1 VAIDTLFPLI
11 CDRTCVQQ
19 NTHTPAH
26 ISAHQPPHTCTS
38 AHNSAKHTHT
48 HTNTHTSAPP
58 HMHIS
63 TQQRKSRTRQ
73 HASRAH
79 QPPHTRT
86 CFPRPHTTHTTHV
99 HSHTSAPPHAHLF
112 PTPTIRLSRRR
123 LRPLVMAAAAE
134 SASVAPCSK
143 AWPSAACRLKGR
155 SIRSPV
161 NHQTCVGLARTI
173 FTVHGAVCIRKI
185 WQGNHP
191 LYGHIRCICTV
202 LSTTLIMFGSWRS
215 TFIWFNWFIWFIWIL
230 LSTSFGQ
237 MKQ

>member
-1 VAIDTLFPLI
+1 MSSKT
-11 CDRTCVQQ
+11 RTRQHTSAHISPPTHAHQ
-19 NTHTPAH
+19 HTTAQITHTPAR
-26 ISAHQPPHTCTS
+26 I
-38 AHNSAKHTHT
+38 
-48 HTNTHTSAPP
+48 
-58 HMHIS
+58 
-63 TQQRKSRTRQ
+63 TR
-73 HASRAH
+73 
-79 QPPHTRT
+79 
-86 CFPRPHTTHTTHV
+86 
-99 HSHTSAPPHAHLF
+99 TSAPPHAHLF

-134 SASVAPCSK
+134 SGSVAPCSK